1 MTFWLRSVAG
11 PPRQVYPGQPWAFWQ
26 YSGTGAVPGI
36 SGHVDLNVFYGSAQ
50 DWGRFVAH

>member
-11 PPRQVYPGQPWAFWQ
+11 PLREVYPGQSWAFWQ

-36 SGHVDLNVFYGSAQ
+36 SGNVDLNLFYGSAQ